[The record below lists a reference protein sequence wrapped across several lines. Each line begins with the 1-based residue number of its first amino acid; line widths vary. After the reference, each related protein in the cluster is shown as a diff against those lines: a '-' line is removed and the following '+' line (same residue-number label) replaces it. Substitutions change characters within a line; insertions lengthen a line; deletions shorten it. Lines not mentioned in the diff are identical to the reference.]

1 MCNQF
6 VNSGKYNRSA
16 DFYMLVI
23 TDALKK
29 INVKFRKTI
38 YKWSEMVY
46 NITEYV
52 LLFMISKG

>member
-1 MCNQF
+1 
-6 VNSGKYNRSA
+6 
-16 DFYMLVI
+16 MLVI